1 MRMTDRPP
9 AQSLQTFLAAYDRAL
24 ECLSHLGVRTSRGR
38 LRSYRDCIAR
48 AVELEVPDSDGTT
61 LPHQTNVQFL
71 NALFEAS
78 EIIEIATLDQSLLT
92 THATLTK
99 LRQLCRGPD
108 FIDPTKDDPA
118 RNYGFE
124 FATAAL
130 AAKNGRLWGF
140 QAGDLEVGPP
150 PCPVECKRVSS
161 WKRLSS
167 NILAARDQLAATGKA
182 GLIALD
188 ISAPIRHERGIA
200 IPCSSEDSQRL
211 LVDQELI
218 AYLFNHYSG
227 PQQDILG
234 NAAVLGLVFR
244 NRVVGSVGAA
254 HQIRSASTWHLI
266 PLHEGTSLDA
276 SFRDATQFISAAPIV
291 EGTAKDVED
300 ARNAIVRV
308 PTI

>member
-1 MRMTDRPP
+1 MTNQPLAKPLP
-9 AQSLQTFLAAYDRAL
+9 AFLAEYDRAL
-24 ECLSHLGVRTSRGR
+24 EWLSDLGVRTSRGR

-48 AVELEVPDSDGTT
+48 SVELEVLDSEVTT
-61 LPHQTNVQFL
+61 LPHQTNVEFL

-78 EIIEIATLDQSLLT
+78 EIMEIATLDKSLLT
-92 THATLTK
+92 THETLTK

-118 RNYGFE
+118 RNYAFE
-124 FATAAL
+124 FWTAAL

-140 QAGDLEVGPP
+140 QAGDLEIGPP

-161 WKRLSS
+161 WKRLSG
-167 NILAARDQLAATGKA
+167 NILTARDQLAATGRA

-211 LVDQELI
+211 LVDQELT
-218 AYLFNHYSG
+218 AFLFHHYGG

-234 NAAVLGLVFR
+234 HAAVLGLVFR

-254 HQIRSASTWHLI
+254 HQIRSSNTWHLI
-266 PLHEGTSLDA
+266 PIHEGTSLDS
-276 SFRDATQFISAAPIV
+276 SFRDATQFIGTAPIID
-291 EGTAKDVED
+291 GTAKDVED
-300 ARNAIVRV
+300 ARNAIIKA
-308 PTI
+308 PNI